1 MNWDFDIIVVGA
13 GHAGC
18 EAALAGARMGYS
30 VLLLTMN
37 LDTVAQMSCNPAI
50 GGLAKGQIVREIDAL
65 GGEMAKVTDRTAI
78 QFRILNRSKG
88 PAVQSPR
95 AQCDRS
101 LYRQTMKNVLESQQ
115 GLLLRQEEVTKILV
129 ENNHVKGVQTKT
141 GTIYNAKAVI
151 LTTGTFLKGLI
162 HIGLK
167 NFPAGRF
174 GEFSAEYLSDSLRE
188 LGFEVKRLKTGTPPR
203 INARTVDFSKLEI
216 QEGDKPPIP
225 FSHFTDQNE
234 LLSRKQLPCW
244 ITYTNEKTHQ
254 YIRDSLDRSPLYTGV
269 IKSIGPRY
277 CPSIEDKVVKFAD
290 KDRHQVFLE
299 PEGYNTLEMYCNG
312 IATSLPEDT
321 QEKIVHSLPGC
332 ENAQITR
339 YGYAIEYDFCPPTQ
353 LKPTLETKLIEGL
366 YFAGQINGTTGY
378 EEAAGQGIIAGINAV
393 LKLRGEPPFILGR
406 NEGYIGV
413 LIDDLVTKGVLDPYR
428 MFTSRAEFRLV
439 LRSDNADLRLMD
451 YGYKFG
457 LIDSKYYKN
466 FCKYRQIL
474 NDEIQEL
481 EKTGKAQLIRQG
493 KTYDEAVSESYLLNV
508 SNDELSPWSIEK
520 IKRQIEIEIKY
531 SGYIKRQ
538 LQEIEKFKKL
548 ENKKIPPDFDYDKV
562 RGLLKEAQIKLKQIR
577 PESIGQASRISGVTP
592 SDIAILLIHLQ
603 KYK

>member
-95 AQCDRS
+95 AQCDRA

-312 IATSLPEDT
+312 ISTSLPEDT

>member
-95 AQCDRS
+95 AQCDRA

-312 IATSLPEDT
+312 ISTSLPEDT

-466 FCKYRQIL
+466 FYKYRQIL

-577 PESIGQASRISGVTP
+577 PQSIGQASRISGVTP
-592 SDIAILLIHLQ
+592 SDIAILLVHLQ
-603 KYK
+603 KYR